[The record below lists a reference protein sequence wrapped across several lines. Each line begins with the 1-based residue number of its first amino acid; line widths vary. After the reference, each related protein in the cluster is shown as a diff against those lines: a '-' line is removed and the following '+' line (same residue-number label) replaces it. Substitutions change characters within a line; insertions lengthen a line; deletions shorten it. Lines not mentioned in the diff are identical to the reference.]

1 MAQELQY
8 HLDIAPESQWVFHT
22 AGPAAR
28 SHLLY
33 VQEAGDFQAGPD
45 YYTVRE
51 GFDSFL
57 IKLTLSGCGLLD
69 YSGRQYRIPAGH
81 FYWIDCQNRQ
91 RYQTDPETGSWRVLW
106 VHFQG
111 AGARFYHESFLQQTG
126 GEPVGTLSLGAPA
139 YDLLRQIL
147 ALHSGSLGQAEKD
160 LRSASLLTQLL
171 TQLLLCVMRP
181 LRQAQT
187 PALMERIRQ
196 FLAEHYQSKLT
207 LAQLG
212 TQFGLSPCYLQRQ
225 FKQRYG
231 QSPTEYLM
239 LLRIVHAKEL
249 LRMTQKSIG
258 EIAYAVGF
266 ENLGYFTRLFKRQ
279 EGLTPQEYRRLWPS
293 MEQAAGGAS
302 HIRADD

>member
-1 MAQELQY
+1 MAQKLQY

-22 AGPAAR
+22 AGAGAR

-33 VQEAGDFQAGPD
+33 VQEAGDFWAGPG
-45 YYTVRE
+45 YYTNRE

-69 YSGRQYRIPAGH
+69 YDGRQYRVPAGH

-91 RYQTDPETGSWRVLW
+91 SYRTDPETGAWRVLW

-111 AGARFYHESFLQQTG
+111 AGARFYYESFLQQTG
-126 GEPVGTLSLGAPA
+126 GDPVGILSHGAPA

-147 ALHSGSLGQAEKD
+147 ALHSSQQGQAEKD
-160 LRSASLLTQLL
+160 LQTASLLTQLL
-171 TQLLLCVMRP
+171 TQLLLGTMKP
-181 LRQAQT
+181 ARQAQT
-187 PALMERIRQ
+187 PALMEEIRAH
-196 FLAEHYQSKLT
+196 LAEAYPEKMT

-212 TQFGLSPCYLQRQ
+212 AKFGLSPCYLQRQ
-225 FKQRYG
+225 FKQSYG

-239 LLRIVHAKEL
+239 FLRIVHAKEL
-249 LRMTQKSIG
+249 LRTTQKSIG
-258 EIAYAVGF
+258 EIAYAAGF

-279 EGLTPQEYRRLWPS
+279 EGLTPQEYRRLWPN
-293 MEQAAGGAS
+293 MEPAAGKT
-302 HIRADD
+302 